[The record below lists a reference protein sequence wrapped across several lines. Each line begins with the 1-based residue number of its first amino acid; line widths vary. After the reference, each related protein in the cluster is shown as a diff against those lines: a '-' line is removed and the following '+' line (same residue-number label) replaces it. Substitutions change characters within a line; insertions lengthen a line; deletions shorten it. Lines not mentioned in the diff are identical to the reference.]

1 MGTYFGT
8 DGFRGEAGKV
18 VTAERAF
25 AIGRVLGRYYG
36 QEKRHPRAVIGKDT
50 RRSSYCLEYA
60 VASGLC
66 ASGADAYIMHVT
78 TTPCVAYTVGA
89 DGMDFG
95 IMISAS
101 HNPYTDNGIK
111 VINSKGEKIGEEV
124 IASLEK
130 MMESAHAL
138 PHAIGEDIG
147 RIVDY
152 YEGRNRYIGYLIST
166 ARHSFSGLKI
176 GLDCA
181 NGSAFNIARA
191 VFGALGADITAIG
204 TEPDGININDRLGST
219 HPERL
224 AALVKER
231 SLDIGLAFDGDA
243 DRCIAVDEKGRIVD
257 GDGILYVLASKM
269 KERSELISDTVVTT
283 VMSNL
288 GLIKALDAIGIK
300 HKSVAVG
307 DRFIY
312 EEMEK
317 GGYAIGAEQSGHLIV
332 KKYSSTGD
340 GILTG
345 IRLCEE
351 MLDSDRSLSEL
362 ASPFAPLPQITV
374 SVRVRDKA
382 VADAPEVKAEKR
394 RIEEALGDCG
404 RIILRKSGTEP
415 VVRIMA
421 ECESES
427 EARRITST
435 LSSLIEKLDR
445 EGAE

>member
-36 QEKRHPRAVIGKDT
+36 QEKRRPRAVIGKDT

-138 PHAIGEDIG
+138 PHAIGEDMG

-152 YEGRNRYIGYLIST
+152 YEGRNR
-166 ARHSFSGLKI
+166 F
-176 GLDCA
+176 
-181 NGSAFNIARA
+181 
-191 VFGALGADITAIG
+191 
-204 TEPDGININDRLGST
+204 
-219 HPERL
+219 
-224 AALVKER
+224 
-231 SLDIGLAFDGDA
+231 
-243 DRCIAVDEKGRIVD
+243 
-257 GDGILYVLASKM
+257 LY
-269 KERSELISDTVVTT
+269 
-283 VMSNL
+283 
-288 GLIKALDAIGIK
+288 
-300 HKSVAVG
+300 
-307 DRFIY
+307 
-312 EEMEK
+312 
-317 GGYAIGAEQSGHLIV
+317 
-332 KKYSSTGD
+332 
-340 GILTG
+340 
-345 IRLCEE
+345 C
-351 MLDSDRSLSEL
+351 
-362 ASPFAPLPQITV
+362 
-374 SVRVRDKA
+374 
-382 VADAPEVKAEKR
+382 
-394 RIEEALGDCG
+394 
-404 RIILRKSGTEP
+404 
-415 VVRIMA
+415 
-421 ECESES
+421 
-427 EARRITST
+427 
-435 LSSLIEKLDR
+435 
-445 EGAE
+445 